1 MLEKM
6 GWSEGKGLGAQ
17 EDGVREHVKIRLKTN
32 SYGVGAEKKN
42 IRNWLANAD
51 GFSELLDRLNS
62 DNGGTPDEKQ
72 QQQQQQQSLPS
83 STLGLGTENANAQ
96 SPSPS
101 LESVVPEAETQQPQ
115 IARLSHRARFRRMK
129 QMAVRDQKG
138 LQEILG
144 IRSAPTTTAPTPMGA
159 DSADESPEATSASA
173 AASEE
178 ELSGRTLPLQTIS
191 TGVSVTDY
199 FAQKMAGNPALAA
212 IYGHSSNASSTPS
225 TKLPAST
232 DSSDQSDSA
241 HNDMTDSDTAETKS
255 SSKKKKR
262 KSSADVLD
270 KSRKKTK
277 KEKTKGDKKAKAKAK
292 DKSKS
297 KSKSKSKDENMKKD
311 KSKKNRP
318 K

>member
-1 MLEKM
+1 
-6 GWSEGKGLGAQ
+6 
-17 EDGVREHVKIRLKTN
+17 LKTN

-62 DNGGTPDEKQ
+62 DNGSTPDEKQ

-96 SPSPS
+96 SAGPS
-101 LESVVPEAETQQPQ
+101 LESAVPETETQQPQ

-144 IRSAPTTTAPTPMGA
+144 IRSAPTTTAPTPMGV
-159 DSADESPEATSASA
+159 DSADESLEATSASA

-178 ELSGRTLPLQTIS
+178 KLSGRTLPLQTIS

-212 IYGHSSNASSTPS
+212 IYGHSPDAS
-225 TKLPAST
+225 
-232 DSSDQSDSA
+232 
-241 HNDMTDSDTAETKS
+241 
-255 SSKKKKR
+255 
-262 KSSADVLD
+262 
-270 KSRKKTK
+270 
-277 KEKTKGDKKAKAKAK
+277 
-292 DKSKS
+292 
-297 KSKSKSKDENMKKD
+297 
-311 KSKKNRP
+311 
-318 K
+318 

>member
-1 MLEKM
+1 
-6 GWSEGKGLGAQ
+6 
-17 EDGVREHVKIRLKTN
+17 DGVREHVKIRLKTN

-62 DNGGTPDEKQ
+62 NNGGTPDEKQ
-72 QQQQQQQSLPS
+72 QQQQQTMPS
-83 STLGLGTENANAQ
+83 STLGLGTENANEQ

-101 LESVVPEAETQQPQ
+101 LESVVPEKKAQQPQ

-144 IRSAPTTTAPTPMGA
+144 IRSAPTTTAPTPMGV
-159 DSADESPEATSASA
+159 DSADESPDATSASV

-199 FAQKMAGNPALAA
+199 FAQKMAENPALAA

-255 SSKKKKR
+255 SSKKKR

-270 KSRKKTK
+270 ESRKKTK
-277 KEKTKGDKKAKAKAK
+277 KEKTKGDKKAKDKA
-292 DKSKS
+292 KS
-297 KSKSKSKDENMKKD
+297 KSKSKSKDENMKKNK
-311 KSKKNRP
+311 KSKKNRS